1 MNNAVD
7 LKLYLNNIPTKN
19 NEMLKKHDV
28 NQGWNQF
35 ELVTQ
40 KMKSVE
46 RKVSKNWISLFLTIM
61 KWKSNICT
69 TFKMKIVDFFA
80 KSKFLQKLIS
90 DQKCY
95 F

>member
-1 MNNAVD
+1 MNNVVD

-46 RKVSKNWISLFLTIM
+46 RFPKTEL
-61 KWKSNICT
+61 
-69 TFKMKIVDFFA
+69 A
-80 KSKFLQKLIS
+80 
-90 DQKCY
+90 Y